1 MLKFIRKM
9 KILQVNSVYKF
20 GSTGKIML
28 NIHEELLSN
37 SIDSYVAY
45 GRGKKVNNQRSFY
58 IGSKLFTFLNVL
70 FNRLFDIHDL
80 FSYFQTKKLIKIIK
94 KINPSIVHFHNLH
107 GYYLNLRTLFHFL
120 KTKNIKIIFTL
131 HDCWTFTGHCSYFDF
146 IGCSKWQTQCTK
158 CPQISSYPKSYF
170 LDNSKAN
177 FINKKEVFLSLKN
190 LTLVSP
196 SKWLMTLLE
205 KSFLKNNDKYLINN
219 GINLSTY
226 KPTIGKNFLNKF
238 NIQNK
243 FIILGVANKWE
254 ERKGFS
260 FFLKLSRLIS
270 KDFVIVIVGLS
281 KKQELNLPKNIV
293 SIKRTDSIEE
303 LVEVYSNSNVLFN
316 PTLEDNFPTV
326 NLESI
331 ACGTPVV
338 TFNTGGSGESIS
350 SQTGFIVPKGDLN
363 GVISSIENIKK
374 VGKESFA
381 TSCREFALK
390 NFDVKITNGKYI
402 ELYKNLSNNL

>member
-1 MLKFIRKM
+1 
-9 KILQVNSVYKF
+9 
-20 GSTGKIML
+20 
-28 NIHEELLSN
+28 
-37 SIDSYVAY
+37 
-45 GRGKKVNNQRSFY
+45 
-58 IGSKLFTFLNVL
+58 
-70 FNRLFDIHDL
+70 
-80 FSYFQTKKLIKIIK
+80 
-94 KINPSIVHFHNLH
+94 
-107 GYYLNLRTLFHFL
+107 
-120 KTKNIKIIFTL
+120 
-131 HDCWTFTGHCSYFDF
+131 
-146 IGCSKWQTQCTK
+146 
-158 CPQISSYPKSYF
+158 
-170 LDNSKAN
+170 
-177 FINKKEVFLSLKN
+177 
-190 LTLVSP
+190 
-196 SKWLMTLLE
+196 MTLLE

-363 GVISSIENIKK
+363 EVINSIENIKK